1 MRFRVVDDPPDGQ
14 VEQGNAADQNGD
26 PGRID
31 GKDNAHVGQNEAQK
45 QADAACNG
53 HWNSCQEVRQFFHTI
68 SSQTL
73 DAPKQIRY
81 SIFVTEC
88 FV

>member
-1 MRFRVVDDPPDGQ
+1 MVMSRAEEILRIP
-14 VEQGNAADQNGD
+14 ELWM
-26 PGRID
+26 ID
-31 GKDNAHVGQNEAQK
+31 GKDNAHAGQNEAQK

-81 SIFVTEC
+81 SIFITEC